1 MRQKD
6 LKRKMANKE
15 ILLYKSGVHNLIDSE
30 IIPDDASSNSNN
42 WITIDGR
49 IRLING
55 KVLEGN
61 AGAVGAI
68 YGEIFGYKINGDK
81 VHWRKAGTKIQYLN
95 GSTWTDVI
103 TGLTATADYSF
114 ANYSSLA
121 GTFTFA
127 AGIDGIYKMHN
138 AVPGSYNSMYSSSK
152 NFKGKIIIDKGRM
165 LLWDRP
171 EDKTGLYGSYIDTQN
186 SAVYTSVSGEATT
199 SLSGTLAFKGGGA
212 TRNCFAVTIT
222 LTGTGEVYTDNYL
235 GVLTGSLGGTGTINY
250 ITGAYTLSNAGVG
263 TASYQWE
270 DSNAHGITDFTKS
283 STRLAGEG
291 FQFPQDEGGDPILS
305 VVVGSNG
312 YYSMKS
318 QSVYLLQIG
327 PTDLAT
333 GTTNEVYRKE
343 IGIKS
348 WRGIVSTGAGI
359 VFMNLSK
366 PEKPEMVILQK
377 NLTSDDLVPKTLFTH
392 FKFSNYDFSD
402 CTMDVYERYILVACR
417 VSGSTVNDTIL
428 LCDIQ
433 NKTVDIVSYGVRTF
447 ARSNG
452 ELYAGSS
459 VAQNIYKL
467 FNGFDDDGNIVDNFW
482 IGKAETW
489 NTNKLK
495 KYRKLRLK
503 GNISPDQSYQVYIN
517 YDGAGF
523 QLIGTVLG
531 SGSYVDYSSPQSI
544 GSNMVGESQIGG
556 DVITNIYPYYME
568 IRLKKQRKFRNRQI
582 KFVALGIGYVDIDSH
597 LDLFIDTYEEKLPA
611 RFRQKQNVSLS
622 GATTNQD
629 NPEF

>member
-1 MRQKD
+1 
-6 LKRKMANKE
+6 MANKE

-452 ELYAGSS
+452 EPHPRSYSQRS
-459 VAQNIYKL
+459 TFQVIRN
-467 FNGFDDDGNIVDNFW
+467 
-482 IGKAETW
+482 
-489 NTNKLK
+489 
-495 KYRKLRLK
+495 LRS
-503 GNISPDQSYQVYIN
+503 IYIN
-517 YDGAGF
+517 
-523 QLIGTVLG
+523 T
-531 SGSYVDYSSPQSI
+531 
-544 GSNMVGESQIGG
+544 
-556 DVITNIYPYYME
+556 IYH
-568 IRLKKQRKFRNRQI
+568 FC
-582 KFVALGIGYVDIDSH
+582 
-597 LDLFIDTYEEKLPA
+597 
-611 RFRQKQNVSLS
+611 
-622 GATTNQD
+622 
-629 NPEF
+629 

>member
-1 MRQKD
+1 
-6 LKRKMANKE
+6 MANKE

-622 GATTNQD
+622 GNTTNND

>member
-622 GATTNQD
+622 GNTTNND